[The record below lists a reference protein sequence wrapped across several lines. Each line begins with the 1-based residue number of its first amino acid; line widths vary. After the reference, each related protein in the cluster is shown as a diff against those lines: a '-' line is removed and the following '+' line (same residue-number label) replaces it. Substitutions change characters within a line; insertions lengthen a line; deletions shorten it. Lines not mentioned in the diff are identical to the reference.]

1 MIPDKMYILDAKT
14 LLRPPPCCACG
25 KTIPIPTNF
34 ILLDLRAP
42 VPGTGWGCFTC
53 GLKPDGA
60 AAIICDACLDTNATI
75 KFALLGYLHERKL
88 IPIENLTEKFEH
100 DMTMHPDQ
108 QKEKPPCSSKPE

>member
-25 KTIPIPTNF
+25 KEIPISTNF
-34 ILLDLRAP
+34 ILLPLRAP

-60 AAIICDACLDTNATI
+60 AAIVCDECFQKKAPI
-75 KFALLGYLHERKL
+75 KSALLGYLHERKL
-88 IPIENLTEKFEH
+88 IPIETLTEKFGH
-100 DMTMHPDQ
+100 DMTLHPNVE
-108 QKEKPPCSSKPE
+108 EKDYTP